1 MTVRLSFINLCAVY
15 YVIQLVRCVLISF
28 AAAGVIL
35 FLRSTLLKNRVF
47 LKSAL
52 WSLLLPVLFV
62 GKMKFFYEHTIGVL
76 LFTWW
81 NTILAN
87 HLWISRLYLTV
98 VILYAAHLIHQKRKL
113 KKLTAGMEKR
123 NVEGTIV
130 YVAKMPVTPSTIGI
144 FKPRIVMPEVML
156 KEYNSTE
163 LQTILLHEKTHIQLG
178 HLLFYFLWDILRV
191 ILWLNPFLTIG
202 TRYFREDME
211 EICDFVT
218 IQRSQRKAYTYGQLL
233 LKSMRILQAESEDF
247 NMYATFTGD
256 KEYQNIRQRVT
267 RIARYKPYRRIVAV
281 STLIAA
287 VLCIAA
293 TGIWINNISYDRN
306 IANNAIY
313 TYGFDGKNVTFQDTN
328 DELQQMISYDDNFV
342 YVDRKTFESYL
353 QENNASGEI
362 IIVFGGFYKLPGVGG
377 IGCHCFYEFGSKEQ
391 VVKIPYENPM
401 SDWRVKLLKIL

>member
-87 HLWISRLYLTV
+87 HLWISRLYVTV

-163 LQTILLHEKTHIQLG
+163 LQTILLHEKTHIRLG
-178 HLLFYFLWDILRV
+178 HLFFYFL
-191 ILWLNPFLTIG
+191 
-202 TRYFREDME
+202 
-211 EICDFVT
+211 C
-218 IQRSQRKAYTYGQLL
+218 
-233 LKSMRILQAESEDF
+233 
-247 NMYATFTGD
+247 
-256 KEYQNIRQRVT
+256 
-267 RIARYKPYRRIVAV
+267 
-281 STLIAA
+281 
-287 VLCIAA
+287 
-293 TGIWINNISYDRN
+293 
-306 IANNAIY
+306 
-313 TYGFDGKNVTFQDTN
+313 
-328 DELQQMISYDDNFV
+328 
-342 YVDRKTFESYL
+342 
-353 QENNASGEI
+353 
-362 IIVFGGFYKLPGVGG
+362 
-377 IGCHCFYEFGSKEQ
+377 GCFCG
-391 VVKIPYENPM
+391 
-401 SDWRVKLLKIL
+401 